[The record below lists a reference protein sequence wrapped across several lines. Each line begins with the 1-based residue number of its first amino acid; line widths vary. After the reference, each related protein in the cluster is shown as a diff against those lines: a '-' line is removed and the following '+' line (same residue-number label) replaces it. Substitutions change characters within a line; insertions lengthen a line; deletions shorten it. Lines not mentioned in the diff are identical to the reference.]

1 MKVRVGQVL
10 YYVANGLDRVDA
22 RTNLEEGTQ
31 VKVINVHGCPPAN
44 TMGHC
49 YVGDTITGKF
59 IGMVCTNSLH
69 TKADYMDYLKNL
81 IAQKEMKRQNPT
93 LTDADAEW
101 QVKHDAA
108 VKDAQKEGQ

>member
-10 YYVANGLDRVDA
+10 YYVANLLDRCDGQTGLA
-22 RTNLEEGTQ
+22 EGTQ
-31 VKVINVHGCPPAN
+31 VKVINLHGCPPAN

-69 TKADYMDYLKNL
+69 TKADYIQYLKAQ
-81 IAQKEMKRQNPT
+81 IAQKEMRQQN
-93 LTDADAEW
+93 
-101 QVKHDAA
+101 
-108 VKDAQKEGQ
+108 G

>member
-69 TKADYMDYLKNL
+69 TKADYIQYLKAQ
-81 IAQKEMKRQNPT
+81 IAQKEMRQ
-93 LTDADAEW
+93 
-101 QVKHDAA
+101 
-108 VKDAQKEGQ
+108 

>member
-10 YYVANGLDRVDA
+10 YYVPTLLDKIDA
-22 RTNLEEGTQ
+22 HTNLEEGAQ

-49 YVGDTITGKF
+49 YVGDTLHGKF

-69 TKADYMDYLKNL
+69 TKAEYIQYMKAQ
-81 IAQKEMKRQNPT
+81 IAQKESQ
-93 LTDADAEW
+93 
-101 QVKHDAA
+101 
-108 VKDAQKEGQ
+108 